1 MLDVLDIQRI
11 ADLAHK
17 AGALLMV
24 DNVFA
29 SPIGQSPLKLGA
41 DVVLYSCTKH
51 IDGQGRVLGG
61 AVLGSDKWVKETLQP
76 FTRNTGN
83 ALSPFNAWVLLKGL
97 ETLKLR
103 TEAMARNAA
112 DVADALAGLPGVVN
126 VRYPGRRDHPQHELA
141 QKQMS
146 NGGSL
151 VAFEVENGKAGA
163 FACLNAFGLIAISN
177 NLGDARS
184 LASRANAVGTGAAP
198 VILSAHPGTQLDI
211 DARKLNTDDLEDAAK
226 HHDHPVV
233 LVGSAP
239 LSAGKN
245 DEALFVQLQSARLC
259 GSAGCTTSV
268 YLRHNDS
275 WKTVLDSVNGDISVL
290 PTRHKGMH
298 DLLVGKNDKWIWD
311 GNEYQDTLSA
321 PPMPKMNGPN

>member
-1 MLDVLDIQRI
+1 MTIQQILSRI
-11 ADLAHK
+11 RLRHL
-17 AGALLMV
+17 ALLTV
-24 DNVFA
+24 
-29 SPIGQSPLKLGA
+29 S
-41 DVVLYSCTKH
+41 
-51 IDGQGRVLGG
+51 
-61 AVLGSDKWVKETLQP
+61 
-76 FTRNTGN
+76 
-83 ALSPFNAWVLLKGL
+83 ALSV
-97 ETLKLR
+97 
-103 TEAMARNAA
+103 AA
-112 DVADALAGLPGVVN
+112 TVSAATTHHRAHHT
-126 VRYPGRRDHPQHELA
+126 RQ
-141 QKQMS
+141 
-146 NGGSL
+146 
-151 VAFEVENGKAGA
+151 
-163 FACLNAFGLIAISN
+163 
-177 NLGDARS
+177 
-184 LASRANAVGTGAAP
+184 ANAVSAGAAP

-226 HHDHPVV
+226 HHDQPVV

-311 GNEYQDTLSA
+311 GNEHQDTLSA
-321 PPMPKMNGPN
+321 PPMPKMNRPN

>member
-1 MLDVLDIQRI
+1 MTIQQILSRTRPRH
-11 ADLAHK
+11 L
-17 AGALLMV
+17 ALLAV
-24 DNVFA
+24 SSLAIAATVSA
-29 SPIGQSPLKLGA
+29 A
-41 DVVLYSCTKH
+41 TTHHRAKH
-51 IDGQGRVLGG
+51 HTQHSS
-61 AVLGSDKWVKETLQP
+61 A
-76 FTRNTGN
+76 
-83 ALSPFNAWVLLKGL
+83 
-97 ETLKLR
+97 
-103 TEAMARNAA
+103 
-112 DVADALAGLPGVVN
+112 ALAGP
-126 VRYPGRRDHPQHELA
+126 
-141 QKQMS
+141 
-146 NGGSL
+146 
-151 VAFEVENGKAGA
+151 
-163 FACLNAFGLIAISN
+163 
-177 NLGDARS
+177 
-184 LASRANAVGTGAAP
+184 AP

-211 DARKLNTDDLEDAAK
+211 DARKLNSDDLEDAAK

-239 LSAGKN
+239 LSSGKN

-275 WKTVLDSVNGDISVL
+275 WNTVLDSVNGDISVL